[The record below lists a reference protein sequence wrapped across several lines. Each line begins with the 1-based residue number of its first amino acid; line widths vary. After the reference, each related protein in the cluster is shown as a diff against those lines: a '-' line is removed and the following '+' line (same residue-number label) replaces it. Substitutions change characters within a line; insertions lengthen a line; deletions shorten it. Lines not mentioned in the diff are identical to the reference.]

1 MDTSVVILAAGKGTR
16 MKSKLPKVLHRL
28 ADRPLV
34 EHVVDAARSIGAG
47 QTIVVY
53 GHGGEAVPSTL
64 AHLDVEW
71 VEQKEQLGTGH
82 AVEQA
87 LPAID
92 DDRMV
97 LVLYGDVPLTRPET
111 LERLL
116 EVAGPETVGLLTVT
130 LDDPT
135 GYGRI
140 VREDGK
146 VVAIVEHKDATPEQL
161 AINEVNTGI
170 LAAPARLLRRWLGQL
185 ENDNAQGEFYLTDII
200 AMAVAEG
207 LTVETAAPE
216 EEAEVLGVN
225 NKAQLAELE
234 RHYQRRIASELMM
247 EGVTLRDPA
256 RIDVRG
262 SLRCGRDVEID
273 VNVLFE
279 GEVVVGDDV
288 TIGPNCVIRD
298 SRIEDGATILANSVI
313 EEARVGA
320 GSRVGPFARLRPGTE
335 LKGGNH
341 VGNFVEIKKAVI
353 GRGSKVNHLTYVGDA
368 RVGER
373 VNIGAGTITCNYD
386 GANKHLTEIGDDVF
400 VGSSTQLVAPV
411 KVGDGATIGAGST
424 ITREVSPGVLALSR
438 AKQVEIKGW
447 KRPQKN
453 NK

>member
-116 EVAGPETVGLLTVT
+116 DVAGPETVGLLTVT

-170 LAAPARLLRRWLGQL
+170 LAAPARLLRRWLGKL

-298 SRIEDGATILANSVI
+298 SRIEDGATILANTVI

-335 LKGGNH
+335 LEGGNH